1 MLSAAHVLAMDA
13 KNLLDVVDSLR
24 LRHPEL
30 FLNDSIATPLTPT
43 TISSHFDM
51 KPIVS
56 SPSALTTQH
65 HYNVQQH
72 QQQDEL
78 LQRQTYENMSQIQNK
93 VTAVINQ
100 NSPPSSL
107 SMQHQQHQQYD
118 CELYANQQQQQ
129 PDGLYDNECIIN
141 QQMKSLEI
149 DNKNNV
155 IPTKPPLAAKPPN
168 LQQKLKALI
177 PINSRQ
183 SIECNTSTTSSNS
196 SNSNNKNGTDVSMIM
211 DEPLKIIED
220 EQELYSNISNV
231 CINNDDVNDET
242 DTNNV
247 VMTSL
252 LPEPVPCAVVQE
264 NVFQKVMSNK
274 MG

>member
-30 FLNDSIATPLTPT
+30 FHNDTVVTPLTPT
-43 TISSHFDM
+43 TISTHFDM

-56 SPSALTTQH
+56 SPSSIVSSQNYH
-65 HYNVQQH
+65 NIQQ

-78 LQRQTYENMSQIQNK
+78 LQRQTYENMTQIQNK
-93 VTAVINQ
+93 VIAAINQ

-107 SMQHQQHQQYD
+107 QSYD

-129 PDGLYDNECIIN
+129 QLDGLYDNECIIN
-141 QQMKSLEI
+141 QQMKSLEM
-149 DNKNNV
+149 DNKMNV
-155 IPTKPPLAAKPPN
+155 IPTKPPLAAKPSN

-177 PINSRQ
+177 PINSPRQ
-183 SIECNTSTTSSNS
+183 SVSENS
-196 SNSNNKNGTDVSMIM
+196 SKNGSTGDIQMMM

-220 EQELYSNISNV
+220 EQELYSNIGSNA
-231 CINNDDVNDET
+231 CNNSNNDDDRNQLMDA
-242 DTNNV
+242 NNG
-247 VMTSL
+247 TTASL